1 MPRDPRTSNRRLM
14 RLVVFA
20 VAGWVL
26 LALGR
31 LTRTTAEPAGRMA
44 ARPRRRLVTPFATA
58 VLFFAGASLTAVA
71 GDRAAGVLQ
80 PDAEED
86 AALVVAEGAE
96 AQAEAAPDPAADPA
110 EGDGVGEAADP
121 DPLSLGTSSAPEEGE
136 AEPALEG
143 DPQPEAAEPEPASEP
158 EPAPEPALAEPAAEP
173 AAAQPATEA
182 ADQEP
187 RPTTAALSD
196 PAAVAAPLVE
206 ESSAPVLA
214 VAPSAPTAMNEHHD
228 PDHDHDSPLD
238 PEVSATGAAATV
250 WLHRVLPDPTPPSR
264 RLAPRF
270 AKALVKASKKEGV
283 HWSLV
288 LGALRAEREG
298 PEQGRMFAASGAS
311 VAQMA
316 AGLSAVGGRKRDKAW
331 TAVLSLQGD
340 TTLAD
345 RAVVLADYYRAV
357 GLKALVRGLRS
368 QQEKLAER
376 VLKDE
381 RITIYGG
388 GRADI
393 AEGRVDVRVVATI
406 AFLAESFG
414 QVTVSCLISGHGL
427 YSRPGVI
434 SRHIYGQAVD
444 VAALDNQIVSPFT
457 QNPGGL
463 VEQAVRKELLLPT
476 ELRPQ
481 QVISLLGLGGPSF
494 PLANH
499 DDHIHIGF

>member
-1 MPRDPRTSNRRLM
+1 M

-20 VAGWVL
+20 VAGWAL
-26 LALGR
+26 LALTR
-31 LTRTTAEPAGRMA
+31 LTGKTAEPAGRMA
-44 ARPRRRLVTPFATA
+44 APARRRLVTPVVTA

-96 AQAEAAPDPAADPA
+96 AQDEAAPEEDAAA
-110 EGDGVGEAADP
+110 
-121 DPLSLGTSSAPEEGE
+121 GE
-136 AEPALEG
+136 AEPA
-143 DPQPEAAEPEPASEP
+143 DPDPFSLGAGAGASP
-158 EPAPEPALAEPAAEP
+158 EPAPEAPPAEPQPEPAPAPEAEPAAP
-173 AAAQPATEA
+173 APADPAPEA
-182 ADQEP
+182 ADEEP
-187 RPTTAALSD
+187 RPSTAATSD
-196 PAAVAAPLVE
+196 PAVLASPVQ
-206 ESSAPVLA
+206 ESSAPMF
-214 VAPSAPTAMNEHHD
+214 TAAHPHGTD
-228 PDHDHDSPLD
+228 DHEEDERDHAAPLD
-238 PEVSATGAAATV
+238 PEASTPGTAATI

-264 RLAPRF
+264 RLAPGF
-270 AKALVKASKKEGV
+270 AKELRLVSRRNGV

-288 LGALRAEREG
+288 LGALRAERQG
-298 PEQGRMFAASGAS
+298 PEEGRMFAASGAS
-311 VAQMA
+311 VSQMA
-316 AGLSAVGGRKRDKAW
+316 AGLASVGGRKRDKAW
-331 TAVLSLQGD
+331 TAVLALQGD

-357 GLKALVRGLRS
+357 GLKALVKGLRS
-368 QQEKLAER
+368 QEDALAKR
-376 VLKDE
+376 VLDDK
-381 RITIYGG
+381 RITIYDG

-393 AEGRVDVRVVATI
+393 AEGRVDVRIVATI

-414 QVTVSCLISGHGL
+414 QVTISSLISGHGL

-434 SRHIYGQAVD
+434 SRHMYGAAVD
-444 VAALDNQIVSPFT
+444 VAALDDQIVSPFT

-463 VEQAVRKELLLPT
+463 VEQAVRKSLLLPA
-476 ELRPQ
+476 EMRPR

>member
-1 MPRDPRTSNRRLM
+1 MPRDPRTSNRRLL

-20 VAGWVL
+20 VSGWVL
-26 LALGR
+26 LALAR
-31 LTRTTAEPAGRMA
+31 LMGKTPEPAGRA
-44 ARPRRRLVTPFATA
+44 AVRPRRRLVTPFVTA

-80 PDAEED
+80 PDAEDE
-86 AALVVAEGAE
+86 AALVVAEGEE
-96 AQAEAAPDPAADPA
+96 AQQATEEEPAPAEGAPAEEEAVDPAA
-110 EGDGVGEAADP
+110 
-121 DPLSLGTSSAPEEGE
+121 LSLGTAAQLGPGE
-136 AEPALEG
+136 SPAEPAPGPELEE
-143 DPQPEAAEPEPASEP
+143 PEAAPAPAPAEPEPA
-158 EPAPEPALAEPAAEP
+158 P
-173 AAAQPATEA
+173 AAAEAPEAEVRPA
-182 ADQEP
+182 
-187 RPTTAALSD
+187 TAALSD
-196 PAAVAAPLVE
+196 AAAVAAPLVE

-214 VAPSAPTAMNEHHD
+214 VARARPPGKGHD
-228 PDHDHDSPLD
+228 HKDHDAPLD
-238 PEVSATGAAATV
+238 AEASTPGTAATV

-264 RLAPRF
+264 RLAPGF
-270 AKALVKASKKEGV
+270 ARALVRASKKEKV

-298 PEQGRMFAASGAS
+298 PEEGRMFAASGAS
-311 VAQMA
+311 LNQMA
-316 AGLSAVGGRKRDKAW
+316 AGLAAVGGRKRDKAW

-368 QQEKLAER
+368 QEEKLAER
-376 VLKDE
+376 VLADK

-434 SRHIYGQAVD
+434 SRHIYGAAVD

-457 QNPGGL
+457 QHPGGL
-463 VEQAVRKELLLPT
+463 VEQAVRKTLLLPA

>member
-1 MPRDPRTSNRRLM
+1 MPRDPRTSNRRLT

-20 VAGWVL
+20 VAGWVV
-26 LALGR
+26 LALNR
-31 LTRTTAEPAGRMA
+31 LLRPTADPAGHPA
-44 ARPRRRLVTPFATA
+44 PRPRRRLVTPFATA
-58 VLFFAGASLTAVA
+58 VIFFAGASLTAVA
-71 GDRAAGVLQ
+71 GDRMGGVLQ

-96 AQAEAAPDPAADPA
+96 AQAEAAVEPAP
-110 EGDGVGEAADP
+110 V
-121 DPLSLGTSSAPEEGE
+121 EGE
-136 AEPALEG
+136 AEPA
-143 DPQPEAAEPEPASEP
+143 DPDPLRLGTATPPAPEIESAPEADAPAEPAQAEAAP
-158 EPAPEPALAEPAAEP
+158 EPAPAEPVARAAVEPATAPVVEAV
-173 AAAQPATEA
+173 A
-182 ADQEP
+182 ADEEL
-187 RPTTAALSD
+187 RPVTAATSD
-196 PAAVAAPLVE
+196 PAAVAAPVVE

-214 VAPSAPTAMNEHHD
+214 AAATAPAAMKEHEHD
-228 PDHDHDSPLD
+228 DDHGHDHASPLD
-238 PEVSATGAAATV
+238 PEASAPDAASTV

-270 AKALVKASKKEGV
+270 AEALVRASKKEGV

-288 LGALRAEREG
+288 LGALRAERENAKAD
-298 PEQGRMFAASGAS
+298 RMFSASRAS
-311 VAQMA
+311 VAQTA
-316 AGLSAVGGRKRDKAW
+316 AGLAAVGGRKRTKAW
-331 TAVLSLQGD
+331 TAVLSLEGD

-357 GLKALVRGLRS
+357 GLRALVRGLRS
-368 QQEKLAER
+368 QEKELVKR
-376 VLKDE
+376 VLDDE

-388 GRADI
+388 GRADL

-414 QVTVSCLISGHGL
+414 QVTVSSLISGHGL

-444 VAALDNQIVSPFT
+444 IAALDNQIVSPFT

-463 VEQAVRKELLLPT
+463 VEQAVRKELLLPA

-499 DDHIHIGF
+499 DDHVHIGF